1 MKHPFNK
8 IKSIDTSISNQ
19 NNSNFTKTRVFGDRL
34 NPNTPEEGGSNRF
47 LKNVSST
54 ERVEP
59 WFFVTF
65 NIILKHIFPEN
76 FIEFPQV
83 VQKI

>member
-1 MKHPFNK
+1 MP
-8 IKSIDTSISNQ
+8 
-19 NNSNFTKTRVFGDRL
+19 GDA
-34 NPNTPEEGGSNRF
+34 F
-47 LKNVSST
+47 LKNVFSI

-65 NIILKHIFPEN
+65 NIILKHIFSEN

-83 VQKI
+83 VQKV

>member
-1 MKHPFNK
+1 MPGC
-8 IKSIDTSISNQ
+8 I
-19 NNSNFTKTRVFGDRL
+19 
-34 NPNTPEEGGSNRF
+34 F
-47 LKNVSST
+47 LKNVSSID
-54 ERVEP
+54 RVEP

-83 VQKI
+83 ALDFLTLPCHKETNGVSL

>member
-1 MKHPFNK
+1 MHAKLHVHKKVIVGANLHRLTYNVL
-8 IKSIDTSISNQ
+8 IDPPPC
-19 NNSNFTKTRVFGDRL
+19 G
-34 NPNTPEEGGSNRF
+34 F
-47 LKNVSST
+47 LKNVSSI

-83 VQKI
+83 AQKI